1 MGGFFMRSAIV
12 CAISILLGAAPAVA
26 QFQPESANVNLYFP
40 HLASGGPPANQWQTV
55 LVFANP
61 SAATAHVQIQFFADD
76 GSPLNLNFGGGTAS
90 SISGITIPPGGLTV
104 LTGVPGPQ
112 TTGGSAFA
120 FSDVPVTGQI
130 LFRWFQNGHA
140 VGDVTAEATLPTVQ
154 YSSYANPAIGVAIA
168 NPYDIPSVVQV
179 AVRDGAGNP
188 VGSPVSISLAAWGH
202 TSFNLNQFF
211 PLAAGFQGS
220 VTLTAT
226 TNGPGFLT
234 GWTLNVDTTSLRDNV
249 PLLAPLPS
257 GRFVWPV
264 DQWDRVWKVYLNVLN
279 TAVATFPGAFPNQ
292 ASQPVLAIS
301 YDPLV
306 QIVTADDGSGSL
318 VTTVNLAAAE
328 AMSDSDAE
336 LAYAIGYEMALL
348 VETRIGLQ
356 GYSATRELDADGVD
370 LALMVAGAYDPY
382 GAAGVFGKLQ
392 MLSTLPQ
399 VVGGIVTDP
408 SAGSHASYSQR
419 ITNVMAL
426 LQTICSGSSQSAC
439 VGVKGLSHP
448 HVPPALPVRHGRT
461 AQ

>member
-1 MGGFFMRSAIV
+1 MRSACV
-12 CAISILLGAAPAVA
+12 CAISTLIWAAPAVA

-61 SAATAHVQIQFFADD
+61 GTATAHVEIQFYAND
-76 GSPLNLNFGGGTAS
+76 GSPLNLNFGSGAVS

-120 FSDVPVTGQI
+120 FSDVPVVGQI

-140 VGDVTAEATLPTVQ
+140 VGDVTAEATLPTVE
-154 YSSYANPAIGVAIA
+154 YTSYANAAIGVAIA

-179 AVRDGAGNP
+179 SVNDSAGNS
-188 VGSPVSISLAAWGH
+188 VGSPVAISLAAWGH

-211 PLAAGFQGS
+211 PLAASFQGT

-226 TNGPGFLT
+226 TNGPGYLT
-234 GWTLNVDTTSLRDNV
+234 GWTLNVDTANLRDNI

-257 GRFVWPV
+257 GRFAWPV
-264 DQWDRVWKVYLNVLN
+264 DQWDRIRKIYLNVLN
-279 TAVATFPGAFPNQ
+279 TAVAAFPNAFPNQ
-292 ASQPVLAIS
+292 TSQPVLAVG
-301 YDPLV
+301 YDPLIQV
-306 QIVTADDGSGSL
+306 LTADDGSGDL
-318 VTTVNLAAAE
+318 TTTVNLATAE

-348 VETRIGLQ
+348 IETRMGLQ
-356 GYSATRELDADGVD
+356 GYSTTRELDADGV
-370 LALMVAGAYDPY
+370 ALVLVIDGAYDPY

-399 VVGGIVTDP
+399 VVGSIVTDP
-408 SAGSHASYSQR
+408 SAGSHASYGQR

-426 LQTICSGSSQSAC
+426 LQTICSGSSQNAC
-439 VGVKGLSHP
+439 AGVKGLSHP
-448 HVPPALPVRHGRT
+448 HVPPALPVRHER
-461 AQ
+461 AVR